1 VNWKALLAYM
11 EKSSWF
17 KKNSAIIG
25 AFLLGAIYHAE
36 VETTRANGKRLVKP
50 AGIDEDSP
58 RARIDA
64 AVAAVLAVEAAST
77 VTATAEVPSLW

>member
-1 VNWKALLAYM
+1 MNWKALLAYM

-36 VETTRANGKRLVKP
+36 VETTIVTWFGIT
-50 AGIDEDSP
+50 AGAI
-58 RARIDA
+58 IQ
-64 AVAAVLAVEAAST
+64 ST
-77 VTATAEVPSLW
+77 VGTTLIAGSVALTLFKPKEPGK